1 MDIKSIVSNQS
12 ANVQKFNEWSGGEEN
27 YNKAMNGDKVEDFKM
42 FDFNASSY
50 SKDLKN
56 FAQEYINAYDADGDS
71 NMSFSEFVSMSSN
84 GVENSELLQAA
95 NEVFEFNKGV
105 YQDSIIPQYDKDGDG
120 ELGIEEFSS
129 ALGYDLGSLDNST
142 KRMVKDLFNSMNT
155 ELDPDNKN
163 QTLNAGEMLVGLNP
177 EIEGLDT
184 ATLKYQSDLYN
195 MYTEAFN
202 DFDMDKNPDS
212 INAGEFATMLYSA
225 DLNWENYANTG
236 DVASSIDGQ
245 LNYLDYQTLPM
256 ITKGMAGY
264 EALHQEKQDF
274 YNHFYS

>member
-1 MDIKSIVSNQS
+1 MDIKSIVNNQTT
-12 ANVQKFNEWSGGEEN
+12 NVQKFDEWSGGENN
-27 YNKAMNGDKVEDFKM
+27 YNKALNGEQVEDFKM
-42 FDFNASSY
+42 FDFNASTY

-56 FAQEYINAYDADGDS
+56 FAQEYINAYDSDGDS

-84 GVENSELLQAA
+84 GFEDAELLQAA

-105 YQDSIIPQYDKDGDG
+105 YQDSVIPQFDKDGDG
-120 ELGIEEFSS
+120 ELGLEEFSA
-129 ALGYDLGSLDNST
+129 ALGYDISSLDDAT
-142 KRMVKDLFNSMNT
+142 KGAVKDLFNSMNT
-155 ELDPDNKN
+155 ELNPDNKN
-163 QTLNAGEMLVGLNP
+163 QTLNAGELLVGLNP
-177 EIEGLDT
+177 DIQGLDT

-195 MYTEAFN
+195 MYTESFN
-202 DFDMDKNPDS
+202 DFDMDNNKDS
-212 INAGEFATMLYSA
+212 INAGEFASMLYSA
-225 DLNWENYANTG
+225 DLDWENYANTG